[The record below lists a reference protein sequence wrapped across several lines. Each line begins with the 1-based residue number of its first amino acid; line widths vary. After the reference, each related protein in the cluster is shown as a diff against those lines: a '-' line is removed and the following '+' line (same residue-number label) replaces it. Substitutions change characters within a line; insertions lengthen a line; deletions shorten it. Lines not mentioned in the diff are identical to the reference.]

1 MAMPDIQITPLSMHD
16 APNAY
21 TIMESV
27 QPGTWSQAT
36 FLDALTPPN
45 LAWQICI
52 EKRCIGLCIV
62 QTLMT
67 PQFKEWTLE
76 EIAIHPEYQSQGYG
90 HVMLEYMLKQAQE
103 LAVDEIFLE
112 VRETNL
118 PAQSLYTRHGFTQI
132 DRRKGYYPSLPINGL
147 VISTREDALIMRWAS
162 SQ

>member
-1 MAMPDIQITPLSMHD
+1 
-16 APNAY
+16 
-21 TIMESV
+21 
-27 QPGTWSQAT
+27 
-36 FLDALTPPN
+36 
-45 LAWQICI
+45 
-52 EKRCIGLCIV
+52 
-62 QTLMT
+62 
-67 PQFKEWTLE
+67 
-76 EIAIHPEYQSQGYG
+76 
-90 HVMLEYMLKQAQE
+90 MLEYMLKQAQE

>member
-1 MAMPDIQITPLSMHD
+1 MAMADIQIIPLGMDD
-16 APNAY
+16 APSAY

-45 LAWQICI
+45 LAWQLCI

-62 QTLMT
+62 QTLIT

-76 EIAIHPEYQSQGYG
+76 EMAIHPEYQGQGYG
-90 HVMLEYMLKQAQE
+90 NAMLEYMLKQAQQ
-103 LAVDEIFLE
+103 LAVGEIFLE

-118 PAQSLYTRHGFTQI
+118 PAQSLYTRQGFIQI

-147 VISTREDALIMRWAS
+147 VTSTREDALIMRWAS